1 MSIKIGSKVRF
12 IDKDGEGDDASLN
25 GDIGFVI
32 GSDGHFGRYDN
43 IISVR
48 VEERNL
54 TLTCYEHRW
63 ELVEEIKQEIKQ
75 EVSIDEV
82 VKQCKNIKAEIQQLK
97 QKLSEQE
104 SVLLAAG
111 VKLI

>member
-54 TLTCYEHRW
+54 TLTCFEHRW
-63 ELVEEIKQEIKQ
+63 ELVEEIKQE
-75 EVSIDEV
+75 VSIDEA

-97 QKLSEQE
+97 QKLSEQK

>member
-54 TLTCYEHRW
+54 TLTCFEHRW
-63 ELVEEIKQEIKQ
+63 ELVEEIKQE
-75 EVSIDEV
+75 VSIDEA